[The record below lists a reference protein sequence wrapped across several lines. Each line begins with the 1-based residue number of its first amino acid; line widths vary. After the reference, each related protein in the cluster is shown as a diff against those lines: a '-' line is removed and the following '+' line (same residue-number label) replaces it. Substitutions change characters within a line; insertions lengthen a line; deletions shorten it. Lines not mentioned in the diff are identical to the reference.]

1 MAYIINKYSGEQ
13 LIALEDGTIDTTTSV
28 GLVGRNYVGYGEI
41 QNENFLFLLEN
52 FANDTP
58 PPRPLEGQHWF
69 NSVENVPYVFDGTN
83 WNPIGFSAVSSDP
96 PLDPNQGTLWVDTK
110 LDQLKIWVTD
120 KWAVIGPDAV
130 EGFKTTRARSAA
142 LIDQDGQSRPVIFLE
157 TDANIFAICTA
168 EAFSFIP
175 NINLPGF
182 SGVLST
188 GINLAEG
195 AVVQGNIL
203 GNATSADKL
212 ANARLINGVPF
223 DAQSNI
229 TIKASTTNRLIR
241 GTYISGSTFDG
252 SAETT
257 WSVDATSANE
267 IGKIVARNS
276 FGGFSAGIITATF
289 VGNLTGNVTVASG
302 TSSFNRVEATEFVGG
317 SLIGNASSASQLA
330 ISRKINGV
338 NFNGTIDINVP
349 AAAQTL
355 TGNILSSTVTE
366 SNLTS
371 LGTLTSLSI
380 ADAGIS
386 IGASGVLRFLID
398 SNIPTLRSPS
408 GKLNVEMGPTGS
420 NISFIDTVTSV
431 SLGGPNAPAIKGDN
445 ATNLGIPGHTFNNV
459 YANYFKGAD
468 AEIDSLTPSSP
479 SNTITANGNFIITG
493 GLTVQ
498 GNLTA
503 INSTELTIE
512 DKLITLANGAAT
524 PAEASG
530 SGIFISGADASL
542 LYTASG
548 NKWVLN
554 KPLDVG
560 ANDVTTTGL
569 FRGTATSAQYADLAE
584 NYVADAN
591 YEPGTVLEIGGD
603 FEVTLAQDGTTKI
616 AGVVSTNPAY
626 LMNSHCQGEHVV
638 AIALQGRTPCK
649 VKGKI
654 RKGDMLISAGRGY
667 ARPTLQPQIG
677 TIIGKA
683 LEDFDGIAG
692 TIEVL
697 VSRV

>member
-58 PPRPLEGQHWF
+58 PPRPLEGQCWF
-69 NSVENVPYVFDGTN
+69 NSVENIPYVFDGVN
-83 WNPIGFSAVSSDP
+83 WNPIGFSAVSSTP

-130 EGFKTTRARSAA
+130 EGFKTTRARSSA
-142 LIDQDGQSRPVIFLE
+142 LVDQTGQDRPVIFLE

-168 EAFSFIP
+168 EAFTFIP

-212 ANARLINGVPF
+212 ASARLINGTPF
-223 DAQSNI
+223 DGQSNI
-229 TIKASTTNRLIR
+229 TVKASTINKLVK
-241 GTYISGSTFDG
+241 GTYISGSDFDG
-252 SAETT
+252 SSPTT
-257 WSVDATSANE
+257 WSVDATSTNQ
-267 IGKIVARNS
+267 IGKVVARDS
-276 FGGFSAGIITATF
+276 AGGFAAGTITANL
-289 VGNLTGNVTVASG
+289 VGNVTGNVTIASG
-302 TSSFNRVEATEFVGG
+302 TSSFNRVEASEFVGG
-317 SLIGNASSASQLA
+317 SLSGNASSASQLA
-330 ISRKINGV
+330 TPRKINGV

-355 TGNILSSTVTE
+355 TGNILSSSVTE
-366 SNLTS
+366 SSLIS
-371 LGTLTSLSI
+371 LGTLNSLSI
-380 ADAGIS
+380 ADAGVL

-398 SNIPTLRSPS
+398 SNIPTIRSPS
-408 GKLNVEMGPTGS
+408 GKLNFEMGPSGS
-420 NISFIDTVTSV
+420 NISFIDIATSI
-431 SLGGPNAPAIKGDN
+431 SLGGPSAPAIKGDN
-445 ATNLGIPGHTFNNV
+445 ATNLGIQGHTFNNV
-459 YANYFKGAD
+459 YASYFKGAD
-468 AEIDSLTPSSP
+468 VEINSITAASLG
-479 SNTITANGNFIITG
+479 NNITANGNLIVTG
-493 GLTVQ
+493 NLTVQ
-498 GNLTA
+498 GNVTA

-524 PAEASG
+524 AAEASG
-530 SGIFISGADASL
+530 SGIFVSGAGASL
-542 LYTASG
+542 IYTASG
-548 NKWVLN
+548 NQWVLN
-554 KPLDVG
+554 KPLDMG

-584 NYVADAN
+584 NYVADAQ
-591 YEPGTVLEIGGD
+591 YKPGTVLEIGGN
-603 FEVTLAQDGTTKI
+603 FEVTLAEDGTNRI

-654 RKGDMLISAGRGY
+654 KKGDMLISAGNGY

-683 LEDFDGIAG
+683 LEDFNGISG
-692 TIEVL
+692 IIEVL
-697 VSRV
+697 VNRV